1 MAHADCVASDT
12 RGDGRGAP
20 FPSARTPEPGRYH
33 LALASDI
40 VAAMFTALPLWSWI
54 ATTLAATA
62 SPAALPPTVP
72 GVPVG
77 CFTRLEGT
85 GLEDVKA
92 AGFEFAEI
100 GLRNAVALPDAE
112 FDQLVARS
120 KALGLP
126 ILAAI
131 NFLPPELK
139 VVGPDVDK
147 AKQDEYLAR
156 AFARAERLGLKVIV
170 FGSGKSRSYPAGF
183 APKEAWK
190 QLVEFGKRAARLAS
204 KHGLAI
210 GIEPLGPE
218 EASTIN
224 KVAEAVDLA
233 RSVAHPAFGLVVDYY
248 HLSQAGEDPAVL
260 LKAGK
265 RLRHVRVANPAGRA
279 FPLAATESSY
289 AAFFDALK
297 RIGYRGGIGIE
308 ARTGTVT
315 EQGRA
320 SAAFLRTMAATVT
333 AQK

>member
-1 MAHADCVASDT
+1 MIAS
-12 RGDGRGAP
+12 
-20 FPSARTPEPGRYH
+20 
-33 LALASDI
+33 
-40 VAAMFTALPLWSWI
+40 LPLW
-54 ATTLAATA
+54 TFLASALATA
-62 SPAALPPTVP
+62 APSLPPAVP
-72 GVPVG
+72 GLPVG
-77 CFTRLEGT
+77 CFARLEGSA
-85 GLEDVKA
+85 LEEVKA

-100 GLRNAVALPDAE
+100 GLRNAVALSDAE
-112 FDQLVARS
+112 FDQLVARV

-126 ILAAI
+126 VLAAI

-147 AKQDEYLAR
+147 AKQDEYLGR
-156 AFARAERLGLKVIV
+156 AFARAQRLGLKVIV

-183 APKEAWK
+183 APKEAFA
-190 QLVEFGKRAARLAS
+190 QLVEFGKRATRLAQ
-204 KHGLAI
+204 KHKLAI

-224 KVAEAVDLA
+224 KVAEAVELA
-233 RSVAHPAFGLVVDYY
+233 RKVGNPAFGLTVDYY

-260 LKAGK
+260 IGARK
-265 RLRHVRVANPAGRA
+265 RLHHVRIANPAGRA

-315 EQGRA
+315 EQGPA
-320 SAAFLRTMAATVT
+320 SAAFLRTMAATV
-333 AQK
+333 AAPPARR